1 MSKIN
6 PKNYCLKSLDINKE
20 IDEELVKLQNN
31 GVYYNYTYIHNNKK
45 TEGKYNLKLSQNEL
59 KNSCQTLGKNYQK
72 LQSKKNSPSK
82 DKNHSNILRSKDNKK
97 KNFNQVERVFIDL
110 MNTDETETVK
120 SESII
125 TGNTYE
131 NDNTNK
137 TISNSKS
144 YDKVRNQDLYDVY
157 ILLNKVKNRWKKNC
171 TNVKETDISFLSD
184 EISRKKREIEIIL
197 SRWKDKEN
205 MQNEKKISFIIDNSN
220 NNGMK
225 NKKDDNN
232 QIVEEINFN
241 YLIDKI
247 QMKEN
252 ENQKNN
258 NENDINKKE
267 NKHILQ
273 EIKEESLSLIA
284 DNLKSKEKEYKNII
298 DRWNK
303 DNKTIQGEDMIL
315 LFEKLKPRS
324 NTCKIKRRNSV
335 LWDDNFQSVN
345 NFSFYFEATKKDDK
359 NSNIF
364 KYSEKQYINDLVK
377 SLHVKENNINSN
389 NFFILN
395 LNQIN
400 NENNLSKINYKSI
413 KSNSLNE
420 LEEEINNFYNEYKT
434 KNSINQNSN
443 EISSYINPIFILN
456 EEQIKQLYLDCNND
470 KSKNEL
476 KAETNEYNKL
486 ISFGNDDQKSF
497 GSKKDMDVST
507 DINSKKAFKDFG
519 QCTPLSML
527 NEKFYVYAVS
537 RTNKY
542 SIKSSQLN
550 ISLLKSYNNSI
561 GYKTIFAFDMNNLNI
576 NHFSLWIEKIEKTDS
591 IKSDE
596 KE

>member
-1 MSKIN
+1 
-6 PKNYCLKSLDINKE
+6 
-20 IDEELVKLQNN
+20 
-31 GVYYNYTYIHNNKK
+31 
-45 TEGKYNLKLSQNEL
+45 
-59 KNSCQTLGKNYQK
+59 
-72 LQSKKNSPSK
+72 
-82 DKNHSNILRSKDNKK
+82 
-97 KNFNQVERVFIDL
+97 
-110 MNTDETETVK
+110 
-120 SESII
+120 
-125 TGNTYE
+125 
-131 NDNTNK
+131 
-137 TISNSKS
+137 
-144 YDKVRNQDLYDVY
+144 
-157 ILLNKVKNRWKKNC
+157 
-171 TNVKETDISFLSD
+171 
-184 EISRKKREIEIIL
+184 
-197 SRWKDKEN
+197 
-205 MQNEKKISFIIDNSN
+205 
-220 NNGMK
+220 
-225 NKKDDNN
+225 
-232 QIVEEINFN
+232 
-241 YLIDKI
+241 
-247 QMKEN
+247 
-252 ENQKNN
+252 
-258 NENDINKKE
+258 
-267 NKHILQ
+267 
-273 EIKEESLSLIA
+273 
-284 DNLKSKEKEYKNII
+284 
-298 DRWNK
+298 
-303 DNKTIQGEDMIL
+303 MIL

-377 SLHVKENNINSN
+377 SLHLTENYMNNN

-400 NENNLSKINYKSI
+400 NENNLSKKNNKSI

-420 LEEEINNFYNEYKT
+420 LEEEINNFYNEYKN
-434 KNSINQNSN
+434 KSINQNSN

-497 GSKKDMDVST
+497 GSKKDMDIST

>member
-6 PKNYCLKSLDINKE
+6 PKNYCFKSLDINKE

-197 SRWKDKEN
+197 NRWKDKEN

-345 NFSFYFEATKKDDK
+345 NFSFFFDANKKDD
-359 NSNIF
+359 NNLNIF
-364 KYSEKQYINDLVK
+364 KYSERQYINDLVK

-420 LEEEINNFYNEYKT
+420 LEEEINNFYNEYKN
-434 KNSINQNSN
+434 KYINQNSN